1 MINIL
6 KCISSLFIIIP
17 ILYYGLSILIN
28 SHKKISDDTG
38 FNITKDII
46 SEYNTINIIENTG
59 IISYYN
65 LKRKIIKLS
74 KNSYYGNNLSY
85 ISIALLSASISVIDK
100 NKNQYLTLIKK
111 VVNNLKLIYLFPL
124 ITIIIPYITYT
135 KLDAQFGLIIILLS
149 TIILYIQNNILSESF
164 IWINSNIKK
173 IKSLTKDNRKKV
185 LNYLQKIINLNK
197 YIFLGELVM
206 IIIMLATLIKR

>member
-111 VVNNLKLIYLFPL
+111 VVNNLKLIYLLPL